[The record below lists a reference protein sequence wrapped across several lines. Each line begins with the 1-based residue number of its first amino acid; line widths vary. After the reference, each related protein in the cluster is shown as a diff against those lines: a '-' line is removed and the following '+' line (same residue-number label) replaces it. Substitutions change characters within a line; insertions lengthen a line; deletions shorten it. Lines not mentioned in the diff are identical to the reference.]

1 MRVCVCVVALPK
13 ASYMA
18 DTSFSNVPLPL
29 GAFFQSSAR
38 LVKKHVACRERRELR
53 GPWLLAVGSGTIKV
67 VAELSLALQCV

>member
-18 DTSFSNVPLPL
+18 DTSSSNVPL

-38 LVKKHVACRERRELR
+38 QVKKHVACRERREMR